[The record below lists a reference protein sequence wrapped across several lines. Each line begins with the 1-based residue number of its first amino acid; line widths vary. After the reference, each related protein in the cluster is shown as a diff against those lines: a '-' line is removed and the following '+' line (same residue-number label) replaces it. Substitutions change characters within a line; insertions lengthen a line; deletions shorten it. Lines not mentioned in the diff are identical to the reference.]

1 VSRAL
6 PWILVAV
13 ALAGCA
19 GAPEQQPAAD
29 LDVRFEGSSDFD
41 FRLRRV
47 IEDQLIDFT
56 HDTAREAPLFDAA
69 LDLQDHL
76 VTLGHPDAVVTYEL
90 RREPKLVVVFKINQ
104 GPQVTVR
111 TVSITGQE
119 AISYAD
125 LLALWPRT
133 RSGQF
138 GLGDPLYVKSDLTA
152 LRLSML
158 QLFDAR
164 GYLDAKVTGPVEEQ
178 HVSTHEVSVA
188 YSIEAGPQYRIGKVQ
203 VAPDL
208 HLDAGKLAVAALPG
222 KPFDRVTAAALRQR
236 ANSLLLN
243 TGYPEPRVELELA
256 VDREAHTVDLALNG
270 RAGPRAHVAAVTVSG
285 NDHTAD
291 FVIHRHVRMAPG
303 ELYDGSQIEKTTSE
317 LYKTG
322 LFSKVDVER
331 HPHDGDPEKLD
342 LNVKV
347 HEADARE
354 LDFLAG
360 YGSYEGLRGGVTWT
374 DRNLFGYGQ
383 RLQLAGRVSEK
394 GEGLSASWV
403 EPQLFGSDT
412 SLTVTSHV
420 RERQEPSY
428 MDVSHGI
435 ELALARDLV
444 DELRGRIGYALQTRD
459 GSDIDPSIVNA
470 VEDRYLI
477 GSVFTE
483 LSLDH
488 RDSKLYPANGYRL
501 AVKYEYAG
509 NGVGGTIDLERLTW
523 SASSFT
529 RLFGDVVLGLYGH
542 AGVIWSPQPELP
554 VQERFYNGGESSV
567 RSFHESMLGPLSPT
581 GTPLGGVFFNT
592 LSAELRLPLWKALQW
607 AVFTDAGNVGVNPDQ
622 YNLKDLR
629 YAIGAG
635 IRLVLPIGPLR
646 LDAAENPDR
655 RPGEDLWVVHLS
667 VGLPF

>member
-1 VSRAL
+1 VRRARA
-6 PWILVAV
+6 WILA
-13 ALAGCA
+13 ALWLAGCA
-19 GAPEQQPAAD
+19 AAPEQQAAAD
-29 LDVRFEGSSDFD
+29 LDVRFEGTTELG

-47 IEDQLIDFT
+47 IEDLLIDFS
-56 HDTAREAPLFDAA
+56 HDPTREAPLFDAA

-76 VTLGHPDAVVTYEL
+76 VTLGHPDAQVTYEL
-90 RREPKLVVVFKINQ
+90 RRQPQLVVVFKIRE

-111 TVSITGQE
+111 KVSITGQQ
-119 AISYAD
+119 AIGYD
-125 LLALWPRT
+125 ELLALWPRT

-138 GLGDPLYVKSDLTA
+138 GLGDPLYVKADLDT

-164 GYLDAKVTGPVEEQ
+164 GYLDVKVTGPVEEQ
-178 HVSTHEVSVA
+178 HVETHEVSVA

-203 VAPDL
+203 VAPEL
-208 HLDAGKLAVAALPG
+208 QLDASKLAVAALPG

-236 ANSLLLN
+236 AHSLLLN

-256 VDREAHTVDLALNG
+256 VDRQAHTVDLALNG
-270 RAGPRAHVAAVTVSG
+270 KAGPRARVAAVTVSG

-291 FVIHRHVRMAPG
+291 FVINRHVRMAPG

-331 HPHDGDPEKLD
+331 HPHDGDPENLD
-342 LNVKV
+342 LNVRV
-347 HEADARE
+347 QEADARE

-383 RLQLAGRVSEK
+383 RLQIAGRVSEK
-394 GEGLSASWV
+394 GEGVSASWV
-403 EPQLFGSDT
+403 EPQLFGSDN

-420 RERQEPSY
+420 RERQEPSF

-444 DELRGRIGYALQTRD
+444 GLLRGRIGYALQTRD
-459 GSDIDPSIVNA
+459 GSDIDPSIVNT
-470 VEDRYLI
+470 VQDSYLI
-477 GSVFTE
+477 GSVFAE
-483 LSLDH
+483 LSIDG
-488 RDSKLYPANGYRL
+488 RDSKLYPANGYHL
-501 AVKYEYAG
+501 QVKFEHAG

-523 SASSFT
+523 SASSFA
-529 RLFGDVVLGLYGH
+529 RLYDEVVLGLSAH
-542 AGVIWSPQPELP
+542 AGVIWSPEPDLP

-567 RSFHESMLGPLSPT
+567 RSFHESTLGPLSPT

-607 AVFTDAGNVGVNPDQ
+607 AVFTDAGNVGTNPDQ

-635 IRLVLPIGPLR
+635 LRLVLPIGPLR